1 MANWST
7 KRLNCRAIFDLLGK
21 GFTLLRFTDVDV
33 APIVDGAAERAMPL
47 DVVDVRDAHAR
58 RLYQRDLVLICPDQ
72 HVAWRSNTVASE
84 PLAMIDRI
92 RGE

>member
-7 KRLNCRAIFDLLGK
+7 KRLNCRAIFNLLGK

-47 DVVDVRDAHAR
+47 DVVDVRDARPTPLSTRPGPHPPGPAC
-58 RLYQRDLVLICPDQ
+58 RL
-72 HVAWRSNTVASE
+72 A
-84 PLAMIDRI
+84 
-92 RGE
+92 